1 MTGNKT
7 SRKKSCE
14 DKSLFQK
21 IFGKVDELLHTG
33 IDVFT
38 LFPYEAD
45 FGIKSRFD
53 RYSSHMFK
61 LGHHARE
68 EETAAAVLFKKTQCR
83 VNLTAVHDDIGLNLK
98 RVKTK
103 LHQLI
108 LNRIRIEENQRF
120 VGDLLQSYMF

>member
-1 MTGNKT
+1 MTRNKT

-45 FGIKSRFD
+45 FGIKSRFVQ
-53 RYSSHMFK
+53 
-61 LGHHARE
+61 E
-68 EETAAAVLFKKTQCR
+68 NAVSCESGCSAYGR
-83 VNLTAVHDDIGLNLK
+83 NE
-98 RVKTK
+98 RW
-103 LHQLI
+103 
-108 LNRIRIEENQRF
+108 
-120 VGDLLQSYMF
+120 